1 MSDVIEVSATGATLG
16 PFRVYP
22 GRPFGAWFE
31 VTALQ
36 GATSVTL
43 TTEISEDAQTWTTAE
58 TKPALVSN
66 DRYAV
71 YVLEPQRYARLVV
84 SVTAPGGWTGTVRC
98 AYDAAKAAW
107 DEAIVD
113 AAAQQEA
120 ARVAA
125 ALADIRQ
132 RLGIGATPA
141 VGRSPHTFLP
151 TRQGG
156 T

>member
-1 MSDVIEVSATGATLG
+1 MDVPASGATLG
-16 PFRVYP
+16 PFPVHP

-31 VTALQ
+31 VIALQ

-43 TTEISEDAQTWTTAE
+43 KTEISEDAQTWTTAE
-58 TKPALVSN
+58 TKTALVSN
-66 DRYAV
+66 ERYVV
-71 YVLEPQRYARLVV
+71 YVLDPERYARLVV

-98 AYDAAKAAW
+98 AYDASKAAW
-107 DEAIVD
+107 DEAIVE
-113 AAAQQEA
+113 AAAQEEA

-125 ALADIRQ
+125 ALADIRR

-141 VGRSPHTFLP
+141 SGRAPDAFLP
-151 TRQGG
+151 ARQVG

>member
-1 MSDVIEVSATGATLG
+1 MGDVIQVSSAGATLG
-16 PFRVYP
+16 PFPVHP

-31 VTALQ
+31 VAALD

-43 TTEISEDAQTWTTAE
+43 TTEISEDDRSWTTAE

-66 DRYAV
+66 DRYVV
-71 YVLEPQRYARLVV
+71 YVLEPKRCARLVV

-98 AYDAAKAAW
+98 AYDTSKAAS
-107 DEAIVD
+107 DEAIAE

-125 ALADIRQ
+125 VLADFRQ
-132 RLGIGATPA
+132 RLGLGLAPA
-141 VGRSPHTFLP
+141 AGRSPETFLP
-151 TRQGG
+151 ARQGG
-156 T
+156 P